1 MDSFLPEKLLRN
13 QQGQY
18 LGFISVQRSWWILYF
33 AMTGSSSFK
42 PLVHLRSYL
51 TLILGSKQWGRK
63 SIEIEWDQ
71 VTWVLPGFSVGRNL
85 PPNAGDIRDVGSI
98 PGSGRSPGGGN
109 GNALQYFCLENPMDR
124 GAWRD
129 IVPDGVAKSWTRL
142 SVHAYAWITHH
153 CSVACVC
160 QVEKLM
166 PLYSFLRVESI
177 LSLLQEHYLHYSEQL
192 YSSYSKLI
200 ITSIKGYSVLFL

>member
-1 MDSFLPEKLLRN
+1 
-13 QQGQY
+13 
-18 LGFISVQRSWWILYF
+18 
-33 AMTGSSSFK
+33 
-42 PLVHLRSYL
+42 
-51 TLILGSKQWGRK
+51 
-63 SIEIEWDQ
+63 
-71 VTWVLPGFSVGRNL
+71 
-85 PPNAGDIRDVGSI
+85 
-98 PGSGRSPGGGN
+98 
-109 GNALQYFCLENPMDR
+109 MDR

-200 ITSIKGYSVLFL
+200 ITSIKGYSFSFIFVSDYIPLPPLFLELYLFKKSTKVTVF